1 MVTIV
6 PYQPNWPDEFQQ
18 LGSVLRQALGKSA
31 LRIDHIGSTAV
42 PHLAAKDRI
51 DIQLTVAALTPAV
64 EQALNEIGYTRHV
77 HLSDHPLTG
86 SSTDPDEWTKW
97 VFKPPIGQ
105 RPTNLHV
112 RIAGRANQRFALLF
126 RDFVRRH
133 PAYAAAYAA
142 VKQQLAQ
149 HLADSTMY
157 SVVKQPSVEL
167 IYFAAEKWAA
177 EKAWQPGASD
187 A

>member
-6 PYQPNWPDEFQQ
+6 PYQAVWPNEFQK
-18 LGSVLRQALGKSA
+18 LGQVLRQALGDLA

-42 PHLAAKDRI
+42 PHLPAKDRI
-51 DIQLTVAALTPAV
+51 DIQVTVAALTPKV
-64 EQALNEIGYTRHV
+64 EQAITQIGYERLAYLT
-77 HLSDHPLTG
+77 DHPLTG
-86 SSTDPDEWTKW
+86 SDTPPEEWAKW
-97 VFKPPIGQ
+97 FFAPSQAQ

-126 RDFVRRH
+126 RDFLRNH
-133 PAYAAAYAA
+133 DNYAQSYAEVKRMLAAF
-142 VKQQLAQ
+142 
-149 HLADSTMY
+149 LADTDVY
-157 SVVKQPSVEL
+157 PEVKQPSVEL

-177 EKAWQPGASD
+177 ETAWQPGVRD